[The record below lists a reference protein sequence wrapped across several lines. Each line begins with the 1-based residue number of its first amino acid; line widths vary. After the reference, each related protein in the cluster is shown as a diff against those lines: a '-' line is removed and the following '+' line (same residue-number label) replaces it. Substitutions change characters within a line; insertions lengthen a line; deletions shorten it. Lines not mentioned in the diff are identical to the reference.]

1 MPLSPFKVTLNTKP
15 LEINNN
21 ENLAKSTIEADKT
34 QRILI
39 NNQHIKQNHS
49 LLSRSESTIGGSQ
62 SYNQLTQSKNTSKMT
77 KEDFEF

>member
-1 MPLSPFKVTLNTKP
+1 MPLSLFKVTLNTKP

-39 NNQHIKQNHS
+39 NNQNIKQNHS
-49 LLSRSESTIGGSQ
+49 LLSRSESAIGGSQ
-62 SYNQLTQSKNTSKMT
+62 SNNQLTQSKNTSKMT